1 MRHKV
6 DRRKL
11 GLPSDQR
18 RALLT
23 NLARQFVRHGYVHTT
38 LGRSKELQRI
48 VERLIT
54 LGKADTVHARR
65 EARKILVGH
74 SRNIEQP
81 KKKTVHVVDGKT
93 KTSLEGKKLKNKLA
107 GKTDAE
113 KLTYLQ
119 EHSLLSNESL
129 VKHLF
134 DNVAPRYKD
143 RNGGY
148 TRLTKTGLRRG
159 DAAPTA
165 VLELVD

>member
-1 MRHKV
+1 MRHLV

-23 NLARQFVRHGYVHTT
+23 NLQRQFIRHGYTRTT
-38 LGRSKELQRI
+38 FGRAKELQRL
-48 VERLIT
+48 VEKLIT
-54 LGKADTVHARR
+54 LGRTDTLAARR

-74 SRNIEQP
+74 SSSSP
-81 KKKTVHVVDGKT
+81 KPKAI
-93 KTSLEGKKLKNKLA
+93 A
-107 GKTDAE
+107 GKTDLE
-113 KLTYLQ
+113 KTQILASM
-119 EHSLLSNESL
+119 SLLNGEDL

-134 DNVAPRYKD
+134 DNIGPRFKD

-148 TRLTKTGLRRG
+148 TRLTKTGFRRG
-159 DAAPTA
+159 DGAQSA

>member
-38 LGRSKELQRI
+38 LGRAKELRRI
-48 VERLIT
+48 VEKLVT
-54 LGKADTVHARR
+54 LGKEDSVQARR

-74 SRNIEQP
+74 SDSTP
-81 KKKTVHVVDGKT
+81 KPRD
-93 KTSLEGKKLKNKLA
+93 LA
-107 GKTDAE
+107 GKPDAE
-113 KLTYLQ
+113 KLQILQ
-119 EHSLLSNESL
+119 ERSLINGEDL
-129 VKHLF
+129 VAHLF
-134 DNVAPRYKD
+134 DNVAPKYKE

-148 TRLTKTGLRRG
+148 TRLTRTGVRRG

>member
-23 NLARQFVRHGYVHTT
+23 NLSRQFIRHGYVHTT
-38 LGRSKELQRI
+38 LGRAKELRRI

-54 LGKADTVHARR
+54 LGKDDTVHARR

-74 SRNIEQP
+74 SSSSP
-81 KKKTVHVVDGKT
+81 HP
-93 KTSLEGKKLKNKLA
+93 EGFA
-107 GKTDAE
+107 GKADFE
-113 KLTYLQ
+113 KMQLLQ
-119 EHSLLSNESL
+119 ERSLINGEDL
-129 VKHLF
+129 VAHLF
-134 DNVAPRYKD
+134 DNVAPKYKD
-143 RNGGY
+143 RPGGY
-148 TRLTKTGLRRG
+148 TRLTRTGVRRG

>member
-1 MRHKV
+1 MRHKI

-38 LGRSKELQRI
+38 LGRAKELRRI
-48 VERLIT
+48 VEKLIT
-54 LGKADTVHARR
+54 LGKQTDSVNARR

-74 SRNIEQP
+74 SASSP
-81 KKKTVHVVDGKT
+81 KPT
-93 KTSLEGKKLKNKLA
+93 KALA

-113 KLTYLQ
+113 KLTILQ
-119 EHSLLSNESL
+119 ERSLLNGEDL
-129 VKHLF
+129 VAHLF
-134 DNVAPRYKD
+134 DNIGPRFKE

-148 TRLTKTGLRRG
+148 TRLTRTGVRRG

-165 VLELVD
+165 VIELVD

>member
-38 LGRSKELQRI
+38 LGRAKELRRI

-54 LGKADTVHARR
+54 LGKQNESVTARR

-74 SRNIEQP
+74 CASSRSPIE
-81 KKKTVHVVDGKT
+81 
-93 KTSLEGKKLKNKLA
+93 LA
-107 GKTDAE
+107 GKSNLE
-113 KLTYLQ
+113 KMQILQ
-119 EHSLLSNESL
+119 DRSLINGEDL
-129 VKHLF
+129 VAHLF
-134 DNVAPRYKD
+134 DNVAPKYSE

-148 TRLTKTGLRRG
+148 TRLTRTGVRRG